1 MKISDT
7 NIYSYD
13 LHTFLHTSTVQK
25 VYSKLI
31 TSDLHTF
38 LHTMSKSKKP
48 LYTRYYIISPVEEID
63 TPLAEIFNYI
73 TEYLTGP

>member
-1 MKISDT
+1 
-7 NIYSYD
+7 
-13 LHTFLHTSTVQK
+13 
-25 VYSKLI
+25 
-31 TSDLHTF
+31 
-38 LHTMSKSKKP
+38 MSKSKKP